1 MKDNN
6 RGGARKNSGGAR
18 AGAGRKTDRAVFRG
32 KPVYLFADQLPA
44 TSAEVRAALDE
55 YRQKKANLVQ

>member
-1 MKDNN
+1 MNKKK
-6 RGGARKNSGGAR
+6 RAPGG
-18 AGAGRKTDRAVFRG
+18 GRKKSARELKRATYAMV
-32 KPVYLFADQLPA
+32 ADQLPA